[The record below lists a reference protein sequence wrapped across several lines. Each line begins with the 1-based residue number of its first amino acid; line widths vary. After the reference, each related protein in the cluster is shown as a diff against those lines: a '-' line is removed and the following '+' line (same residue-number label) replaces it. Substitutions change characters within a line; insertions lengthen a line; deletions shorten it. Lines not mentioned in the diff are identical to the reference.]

1 MDKKDLILGKNALRE
16 AFAAEI
22 RIQKIFISET
32 LDKEDM
38 KELLKLAHQHKVPI
52 LKVAKQ
58 KLDRLS
64 RSNHQGVIGL
74 NSAIPFYQSQN
85 LVDNILFHGKNP
97 ALCVCDGITDVRN
110 FGAIARSAEIFGLH
124 GIVIP
129 QKDSAP
135 VNSES
140 IKASS
145 GALLSLPVCR
155 EKNLVHSIKQF
166 KKMGLSILCASEK
179 AEKNIRDLDLNKS
192 IAIVLGSEG
201 TGVSREVLNEADE
214 LAKIPQIGSIAS
226 LNVSV
231 AAGIFFYEWM
241 LQNQNELSERK

>member
-32 LDKEDM
+32 LDKEDT

-74 NSAIPFYQSQN
+74 NSAIPFYQSQS

-97 ALCVCDGITDVRN
+97 ALCVWTELQM
-110 FGAIARSAEIFGLH
+110 FEILEQLLGQLKYLVCM
-124 GIVIP
+124 G
-129 QKDSAP
+129 
-135 VNSES
+135 
-140 IKASS
+140 SS
-145 GALLSLPVCR
+145 SL
-155 EKNLVHSIKQF
+155 
-166 KKMGLSILCASEK
+166 KKT
-179 AEKNIRDLDLNKS
+179 
-192 IAIVLGSEG
+192 VL
-201 TGVSREVLNEADE
+201 
-214 LAKIPQIGSIAS
+214 Q
-226 LNVSV
+226 
-231 AAGIFFYEWM
+231 
-241 LQNQNELSERK
+241 